1 MCGFQEGVGVPKI
14 FLEKLL
20 NIFHISSPK
29 NLNLGTYGVPQIPLF
44 TPETQ
49 RYAQT
54 AQNRQKA
61 GKNRR
66 NFASFSC
73 VDSRKVLWVSK
84 YFWRNFSIFLTFSPP
99 KFKFWYLCGT
109 TDTSVYY
116 WDPNHVPKIPKNKY
130 IFDHVAKLFFAI

>member
-1 MCGFQEGVGVPKI
+1 MGRP
-14 FLEKLL
+14 
-20 NIFHISSPK
+20 
-29 NLNLGTYGVPQIPLF
+29 
-44 TPETQ
+44 Q

-84 YFWRNFSIFLTFSPP
+84 YFWRNFSIFLTFSPQKIQILVP
-99 KFKFWYLCGT
+99 LGYHRYLCLLLR
-109 TDTSVYY
+109 SKQCAQ
-116 WDPNHVPKIPKNKY
+116 NSQKQSKIRKS
-130 IFDHVAKLFFAI
+130 FAIFSCVHSREVLGTQNVFGKLLSI